1 MQINRLFEIVY
12 LLLRRGRLT
21 ARELSERFEVSTKT
35 IYRDVEVLSAAGIPV
50 YMTKGHG
57 GGIQLLEEYVLD
69 RALLSE
75 DDQNAIL
82 ASLQGMSAVEVLT
95 KEDTLQRLQALFQKR
110 EEPWIDVDFSDWGN
124 VLKERFEALRSA
136 LLARRIV
143 EFDYISSE
151 DVCSHREVEPL
162 QLCFR
167 DRAWYLIGFCKT
179 RGAQRMFRLSR
190 MRRLSVT
197 DRRYERRVL
206 EKEADFD
213 PAEDQLTTIRM
224 RIAAPQRHRVLDEFR
239 EEDVQHNADGSYEV
253 KMRLIVDEWVFGY
266 IMSFG
271 EAGEVIAPE
280 WVRAEIQARLARSLQ
295 HYLK

>member
-110 EEPWIDVDFSDWGN
+110 EEPWIMWIS
-124 VLKERFEALRSA
+124 
-136 LLARRIV
+136 RI
-143 EFDYISSE
+143 
-151 DVCSHREVEPL
+151 
-162 QLCFR
+162 
-167 DRAWYLIGFCKT
+167 
-179 RGAQRMFRLSR
+179 
-190 MRRLSVT
+190 
-197 DRRYERRVL
+197 
-206 EKEADFD
+206 
-213 PAEDQLTTIRM
+213 
-224 RIAAPQRHRVLDEFR
+224 
-239 EEDVQHNADGSYEV
+239 
-253 KMRLIVDEWVFGY
+253 
-266 IMSFG
+266 G
-271 EAGEVIAPE
+271 ET
-280 WVRAEIQARLARSLQ
+280 S
-295 HYLK
+295 